1 MGGTPTNSQG
11 KESSWSSRIRGSP
24 WTRQV
29 QPRRRRRRPNRSNAF
44 RQRVDE
50 IVEEFRAEPVTPQ
63 RFLELENALHA
74 AAMDTC
80 RHVLEREANRL
91 EGDDK
96 GALPGKVRYRKET
109 YRINKKTPARIATR
123 SAPSRCA
130 RSTT

>member
-1 MGGTPTNSQG
+1 MVVKNTRKPLDQTSATPTAATTA
-11 KESSWSSRIRGSP
+11 EP
-24 WTRQV
+24 LD
-29 QPRRRRRRPNRSNAF
+29 AF

-123 SAPSRCA
+123 FGAIALR